1 MKIRALIVDDEPDSR
16 ESIQLIVNQFFNDD
30 VEIIGALGSVKEA
43 VRAIN
48 ELKPDL
54 VLLDVEMPNENGFKL
69 FEYFGKNI
77 DFDVVFITAYQE
89 YALSAFRYAAID
101 YLLKPVDYR
110 QFEETIKRVRK
121 NKGQNSRIRIDTF
134 FNNLENDLEIN
145 KKIILPTI
153 SGYNVIKVNS
163 ILYCK
168 ADLNYSIIHTFDNKS
183 HTVTSTLK
191 HLEDTLPSST
201 FFRCHKSFLVNLNFV
216 KKFDKRRNSVILE
229 NDTAVEVATRRAAE
243 LEDVLKSK

>member
-30 VEIIGALGSVKEA
+30 VEIVGAVGSVKEA
-43 VRAIN
+43 VRSIN
-48 ELKPDL
+48 ELTPDL
-54 VLLDVEMPNENGFKL
+54 VLLDVEMPNENGFQL

-77 DFDVVFITAYQE
+77 SFDVVFITAYQE
-89 YALSAFRYAAID
+89 YALSAFRYAALD

-110 QFEETIKRVRK
+110 QFEETIRRVRK
-121 NKGQNSRIRIDTF
+121 NRGQNSRIRIDTF

-145 KKIILPTI
+145 KKIILPTV
-153 SGYNVIKVNS
+153 SGYNVVKVNS
-163 ILYCK
+163 ILYIK
-168 ADLNYSIIHTFDNKS
+168 ADLNYSIIFTADNKS

-191 HLEDTLPSST
+191 HLEDTLPASS
-201 FFRCHKSFLVNLNFV
+201 FFRCHKSFMVNLNFV
-216 KKFDKRRNSVILE
+216 KKFDKRRSSVILE
-229 NDTAVEVATRRAAE
+229 NDITVEVATRRAAE